1 MWEGV
6 IDKVSRPGLILLNPQ
21 NFKNGVSIEDY
32 LISLN
37 PLFAPRLKHA

>member
-6 IDKVSRPGLILLNPQ
+6 IDKVSRPGLFLLNPQ
-21 NFKNGVSIEDY
+21 NFKNGVLNKNY

-37 PLFAPRLKHA
+37 APFTPRLKHV